1 MVKEFEMELEVNR
14 ELFYNEESMFG
25 IYSCDLIEYNTELI
39 RNKYGNIALQGN
51 TRKLT
56 EGGRYNIKFEG
67 AYSHVKYGDF
77 YKIVEVEAQKLDT
90 LDGQDKF
97 LREIISESHHASLK
111 KAYPNEKLVD
121 FILAGK
127 VNINKTKGIKEKTLL
142 RIIDEINANMHLAVL
157 MSRLAE
163 LDIPSNKLS
172 KILQHFKS
180 PEEALQT
187 IENNIYTLCDIKTFG
202 FKTVDDIALRRGD
215 DPKGSSRIEACIK
228 YALSQD
234 TNEGHTW
241 SIRSHLLATS
251 SDMLGLPISDV
262 DHVLNEMSKDDIYKT
277 EDQVGLAHIRRK
289 EKHILQNLIRIKEA
303 FVAPNIDN
311 IEIKMKNTEDYQG
324 FEFTDEQRK
333 AIIEGS
339 QHGVM
344 VMNGVA
350 GSGKSATVKGLIDSL
365 GTDNYMTACL
375 SGKAVQVLSQRGIKS
390 STIHRM
396 LGFEDGRFVYDEESP
411 LPFDVVVLDEV
422 SMINVPLVNS
432 VIQAIGTGA
441 KLIIV
446 GDSGQ
451 LPAIGYG
458 DVLRDLLATNL
469 FPTFELTKVHRQA
482 AKSGILSL
490 ANSVREGNQVFDY
503 DYSGTE
509 TFGELK
515 DQTVISYANKENIP
529 SDIVNIAKA
538 YKARIKSPSDLFDF
552 QVIVANR
559 ERGALSVKSLNN
571 QLQAVFNDMKLPTLN
586 RNGYEYRVGDKI
598 ITQGNAYGKYKFNSV
613 SQYYSIME
621 MANEMDDKEAKQ
633 FLKQYKIDL
642 FNGTM
647 GYIHTIDKSSK
658 MVFICI
664 EGADGVI
671 GLSETE
677 LDKIDMAYVATVHK
691 LQGSGIKNVIFALDY
706 GAYKLLS
713 KQLVYTALTRAS
725 LKGVALVENNAL
737 YAAIKNDASGM
748 RRTFLAD
755 MIKDELT
762 EVN

>member
-1 MVKEFEMELEVNR
+1 MTKEFEMQLEVNR

-25 IYSCDLIEYNTELI
+25 IYSCDVIEYNTELI
-39 RNKYGNIALQGN
+39 KNDYGNIALQGN
-51 TRKLT
+51 TRRLT
-56 EGGRYNIKFEG
+56 AGERYVIKFEG
-67 AYSHVKYGDF
+67 AYSHAKYGDF

-97 LREIISESHHASLK
+97 LREIISESHLASLK

-121 FILAGK
+121 FILEGK
-127 VNINKTKGIKEKTLL
+127 VDVNKTKGIKEKTLAK
-142 RIIDEINANMHLAVL
+142 IIDEINANMHLAIL
-157 MSRLAE
+157 MTYLAD

-172 KILQHFKS
+172 KILAYFKN
-180 PEEALQT
+180 PEEAMQM
-187 IENNIYTLCDIKTFG
+187 IETNIYALCDIKTFG

-215 DPKGSSRIEACIK
+215 DPKSTHRIEACIR
-228 YALSQD
+228 YTLNQD
-234 TNEGHTW
+234 TGEGHTW
-241 SIRSHLLATS
+241 SIRNHLLAAC
-251 SDMLGLPISDV
+251 SDLLSLPMTDV
-262 DHVLNEMSKDDIYKT
+262 EATLNEMDKHDIYQT
-277 EDQVGLAHIRRK
+277 DERVGLSYIRRM
-289 EKHILQNLIRIKEA
+289 EKKILANLIRIKEA
-303 FVAPNIDN
+303 FVPPNIDN
-311 IEIKMKNTEDYQG
+311 IELKMKTTEEYQG
-324 FEFTDEQRK
+324 FQFTDEQRK

-396 LGFEDGRFVYDEESP
+396 LGFEEGKFAHDEESP
-411 LPFDVVVLDEV
+411 LPYRVVVLDEV

-432 VIQAIGTGA
+432 VIQAIANGA

-458 DVLRDLLATNL
+458 DVLRDLLATQL
-469 FPTFELTKVHRQA
+469 FPTFELTQVHRQA
-482 AKSGILSL
+482 AQSGILSL
-490 ANSVREGNQVFDY
+490 ANNIRKGIQPFQY

-509 TFGELK
+509 TFGELQ
-515 DQTVISYANKENIP
+515 DQTVISYANKDNIP
-529 SDIVNIAKA
+529 NDIVNIAKA
-538 YKARIKSPSDLFDF
+538 YSQRIKSPSDLFDF
-552 QVIVANR
+552 QVIVSNK
-559 ERGALSVKSLNN
+559 ERGSLSVKSLNI
-571 QLQAVFNDMKLPTLN
+571 QLQAVFNNMNKPTLN
-586 RNGYEYRVGDKI
+586 RNGYEYREGDKI

-613 SQYYSIME
+613 NQHHEMME
-621 MANEMDDKEAKQ
+621 RTADMKDKEAKE
-633 FLKQYKIDL
+633 FLKRFKLDL

-658 MVFICI
+658 TVFICI
-664 EGADGVI
+664 EGSEGVI
-671 GLSETE
+671 GLSESE
-677 LDKIDMAYVATVHK
+677 MDKIDMAYVATCHK

-725 LKGVALVENNAL
+725 VKGVALVENNAL
-737 YAAIKNDASGM
+737 YAAISNDASGN

-755 MIKDELT
+755 LIQDEV
-762 EVN
+762 VNN